1 MSRSRELLDHIQ
13 QLQDVRNILN
23 SMKNLALMETGKL
36 SRFLQVQRQVVEQ
49 IHTVE
54 VKAKLEKPVN
64 FLANWRQNKGIRRGV
79 SGAYLL

>member
-1 MSRSRELLDHIQ
+1 MSRSRELLDHVQ

-64 FLANWRQNKGIRRGV
+64 FLANCAKTRG
-79 SGAYLL
+79 

>member
-1 MSRSRELLDHIQ
+1 MSRSRELLDHVQ

>member
-1 MSRSRELLDHIQ
+1 MAPRISP
-13 QLQDVRNILN
+13 DVEMTLFGLPDSSATPAFIVI
-23 SMKNLALMETGKL
+23 S
-36 SRFLQVQRQVVEQ
+36 
-49 IHTVE
+49 IE